1 VDPGLA
7 AGSFDPADPA
17 RFADALAQAV
27 NRLANDKALRDR
39 FGAAGRKRVEAHFS
53 WDAIADQTLD
63 MYAKVIDE
71 HAGRVAPAA
80 VAQR

>member
-1 VDPGLA
+1 
-7 AGSFDPADPA
+7 
-17 RFADALAQAV
+17 
-27 NRLANDKALRDR
+27 
-39 FGAAGRKRVEAHFS
+39 VEAHFS

-71 HAGRVAPAA
+71 HARRVTPAA